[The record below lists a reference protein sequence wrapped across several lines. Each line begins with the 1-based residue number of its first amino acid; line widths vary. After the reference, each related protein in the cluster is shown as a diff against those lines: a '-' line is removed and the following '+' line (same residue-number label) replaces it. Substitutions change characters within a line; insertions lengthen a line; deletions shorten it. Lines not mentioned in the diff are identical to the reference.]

1 MLIQDIIRNA
11 YIKAL
16 AEQFDLEKEKVE
28 KGVHHSD
35 QAPGKWSPNSTLEI
49 YCEGEIPNASDY
61 HDLRPYA
68 AEFGVDPS
76 TMGYYCHTEQWD
88 KVDEIAN
95 RLIKE
100 KLPRSPR
107 YFHEPYNNAVVN
119 VYIV

>member
-16 AEQFDLEKEKVE
+16 SEHFDLEISKVE
-28 KGVHHSD
+28 KDVHHGSD
-35 QAPGKWSPNSTLEI
+35 APGEWCKDSTLEI

-61 HDLRPYA
+61 HDMRPYA
-68 AEFGVDPS
+68 AEFGLDPKK
-76 TMGYYCHTEQWD
+76 MGYYCHTEQWD
-88 KVDEIAN
+88 KVDEVAN
-95 RLIKE
+95 MLIKE